1 MKNSLLSLNGATL
14 AFDRTKIFSD
24 LNFAVEK
31 GEFVAI
37 VGPSGCGKT
46 TLLNLFSNSVKPD
59 KGEVVCGGSL
69 RMVYQQSSLFP
80 WLTVEENIA
89 LGLEKK
95 NQDKI
100 SEMLNIIGLSHF
112 SEHFPHQLSGG
123 MKQRVELARALIGET
138 DILLLDE
145 PFSSLDYLTRM
156 NIRSELV
163 RMLREFPR
171 TTILVTHDIEEA
183 AQLADRIVVF
193 SERPASIIKEI
204 RLSSKAPRFLTD
216 SEVVESVRQIFAV
229 MGIFDEEESTEEVLN
244 DPILIL

>member
-1 MKNSLLSLNGATL
+1 MKNSLLSLNDVTL
-14 AFDRTKIFSD
+14 AFDRTKVFSD
-24 LNFAVEK
+24 LNFMVEK

-59 KGEVVCGGSL
+59 KGEVVCRGSL

-95 NQDKI
+95 CGDKI
-100 SEMLNIIGLSHF
+100 SEMLKIIGLSQF
-112 SEHFPHQLSGG
+112 SKHFPHQLSGG

-138 DILLLDE
+138 DVLLLDE
-145 PFSSLDYLTRM
+145 PFSSLDYLTKL

-193 SERPASIIKEI
+193 SEQPASIIKEI
-204 RLSSKAPRFLTD
+204 RLNSKGPRYLTD
-216 SEVVESVRQIFAV
+216 SEVVEAVRQIFAV
-229 MGIFDEEESTEEVLN
+229 MGIFDEKESNDEILN
-244 DPILIL
+244 DPILTV

>member
-1 MKNSLLSLNGATL
+1 MKNSLLSLNGVTL
-14 AFDRTKIFSD
+14 DFDQTRVFSD
-24 LNFAVEK
+24 LNFSVEK

-46 TLLNLFSNSVKPD
+46 TLLNLVSNSVKPD
-59 KGEVVCGGSL
+59 KGEVVCRGSL

-89 LGLEKK
+89 LGLKKK

-100 SEMLNIIGLSHF
+100 SEMLKIIGLSQF
-112 SEHFPHQLSGG
+112 SKHFPHQLSGG
-123 MKQRVELARALIGET
+123 MKQRVEIARALIGET

-145 PFSSLDYLTRM
+145 PFSSLDYLTKL

-163 RMLREFPR
+163 RMLKEFPR

-193 SERPASIIKEI
+193 SKQPTSIIKEI
-204 RLSSKAPRFLTD
+204 KLTSKAPRFLTD
-216 SEVVESVRQIFAV
+216 SEVVEAVRQIFAV
-229 MGIFDEEESTEEVLN
+229 MGIFDAEESTDEILN
-244 DPILIL
+244 DPILTL

>member
-1 MKNSLLSLNGATL
+1 MKNSLLSLNDVTL
-14 AFDRTKIFSD
+14 AFDQTKVFSD
-24 LNFAVEK
+24 LNFTVEK

-46 TLLNLFSNSVKPD
+46 TLLNLFSDSVKPD
-59 KGEVVCGGSL
+59 KGEVVCRGSL

-95 NQDKI
+95 SVDKI
-100 SEMLNIIGLSHF
+100 SEMLKIIGLSQF
-112 SEHFPHQLSGG
+112 SKHFPHQLSGG

-145 PFSSLDYLTRM
+145 PFSSLDYLTKL

-163 RMLREFPR
+163 RMLGEFPR

-193 SERPASIIKEI
+193 SEQPASIIKEI
-204 RLSSKAPRFLTD
+204 RLNSKVPRYLTD

-229 MGIFDEEESTEEVLN
+229 MGIFDEKESNDEILN
-244 DPILIL
+244 DPILTV

>member
-1 MKNSLLSLNGATL
+1 MKNSLLSLNDVTL
-14 AFDRTKIFSD
+14 AFDRTKVFSD
-24 LNFAVEK
+24 LNFMVEK

-59 KGEVVCGGSL
+59 KGEVVCRGSL

-95 NQDKI
+95 CGDKI
-100 SEMLNIIGLSHF
+100 SEMLKIIGLSQF
-112 SEHFPHQLSGG
+112 SKHFPHQLSGG

-138 DILLLDE
+138 DVLLLDE
-145 PFSSLDYLTRM
+145 PFSSLDYLTKL

-193 SERPASIIKEI
+193 SEQPASIIKEI
-204 RLSSKAPRFLTD
+204 RLNSKVPRYLTD
-216 SEVVESVRQIFAV
+216 SEVVEAVRQIFAV
-229 MGIFDEEESTEEVLN
+229 MGIFDEKESNDEILN
-244 DPILIL
+244 DPILTV